1 MSSEVPDGWKATTL
15 AAACEFFT
23 DGDWVESKDQNPD
36 GEVRLIQLADIGD
49 GLFQDKSS
57 RFLTAEKARE
67 LRCSMLETN
76 DLLIARMADPIARC
90 CLFPGLG
97 QPAATVVDVAIAR
110 AREGVDQRFLSYA
123 VSNRP
128 FRELALGAASGTTR
142 SRISRSNL
150 GALPILLPHLDE
162 QRRIAE
168 VLRSVDE
175 TISRLR
181 QTCEAY
187 ERLRLAEVENFAHAS
202 LGGDAQPLASLI
214 TSMDSGW
221 SPDCDG
227 EPASGDEWGVLKTSA
242 VTWEGFDDRQNKRL
256 PDALNPRPVL
266 AVARDDI
273 LITRAGPAERTGVVA
288 IVRAT
293 EGRRMLSD
301 KLIRLRARD
310 DLIEP
315 LALAELLRSEVVQDQ
330 LRALKSGMAASQTNI
345 SQKTLRGVSI
355 PTPSRETQL
364 AFVTRITNLDAALDA
379 ERQALLTAR
388 RLQQCISGDLL
399 SGRVRVPA

>member
-1 MSSEVPDGWKATTL
+1 MSGEVPDGWEATTL
-15 AAACEFFT
+15 AAACDFFT

-90 CLFPGLG
+90 CLFPGLD

-150 GALPILLPHLDE
+150 GALPILLPRLDE
-162 QRRIAE
+162 QRQIAE
-168 VLRSVDE
+168 VLRSVDDA
-175 TISRLR
+175 ISAVRGVAVTGEQALNAHVEHFVGGFAGEPREIGSFATFVGSGVTPKGGKAAYKEGGIPFIRSQNVHFGELR
-181 QTCEAY
+181 MQDIAFIDEQTDRNMARTRVQPRDVLLNITGASIGRCVAVPTDFQRGNVNQHVCIIRPNQSVLPEYLAIFLGSR
-187 ERLRLAEVENFAHAS
+187 EGQRQIDQLQGGLSREGLNFQQVRAVSLSVPDVEVQQEFVSEVSSFRAAVAESKHCLRLLNRTK
-202 LGGDAQPLASLI
+202 AQL
-214 TSMDSGW
+214 
-221 SPDCDG
+221 
-227 EPASGDEWGVLKTSA
+227 SA
-242 VTWEGFDDRQNKRL
+242 
-256 PDALNPRPVL
+256 
-266 AVARDDI
+266 
-273 LITRAGPAERTGVVA
+273 
-288 IVRAT
+288 
-293 EGRRMLSD
+293 
-301 KLIRLRARD
+301 
-310 DLIEP
+310 
-315 LALAELLRSEVVQDQ
+315 
-330 LRALKSGMAASQTNI
+330 
-345 SQKTLRGVSI
+345 
-355 PTPSRETQL
+355 
-364 AFVTRITNLDAALDA
+364 
-379 ERQALLTAR
+379 
-388 RLQQCISGDLL
+388 DLL